1 MAEGVNER
9 LPALA
14 AEFVAQRPDLIL
26 VQSVP
31 AARALAKAT
40 KSIPIVMAG
49 VGTPV
54 ELGVVADYGRPGGN
68 VTGASYLADEFL
80 SAQVAQLLKETAPH
94 CVARSLRV
102 AMRVASD

>member
-49 VGTPV
+49 W
-54 ELGVVADYGRPGGN
+54 A
-68 VTGASYLADEFL
+68 
-80 SAQVAQLLKETAPH
+80 
-94 CVARSLRV
+94 
-102 AMRVASD
+102 